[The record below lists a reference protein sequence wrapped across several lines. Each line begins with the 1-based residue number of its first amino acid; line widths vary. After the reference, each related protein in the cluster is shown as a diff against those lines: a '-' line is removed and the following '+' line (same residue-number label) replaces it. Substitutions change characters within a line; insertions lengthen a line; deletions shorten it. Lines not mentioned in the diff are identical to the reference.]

1 MAFEQKDNSGALFH
15 NDKEGNTARPDFT
28 GNCMVNGQMMSI
40 SAWNNT
46 VQSTGKPYLGIK
58 FSEPFV
64 KDSETGQSVGTP
76 VAGSKYKA
84 PVAEDDDMSD
94 EIPF

>member
-15 NDKEGNTARPDFT
+15 NDKDGNTARPDFT
-28 GNCMVNGQMMSI
+28 GTCMVNGQMMSI
-40 SAWNNT
+40 SAWNNQ

-64 KDSETGQSVGTP
+64 KSETGQSIQPP
-76 VAGSKYKA
+76 VAGSNYKQ
-84 PVAEDDDMSD
+84 PVTPEDDLDD
-94 EIPF
+94 NIPF